1 MTGPNA
7 RIVDSFVRALLP
19 WIVCVAVA
27 LPPRL
32 SEAQAAVTEDDPVAL
47 AIATE
52 LEALMNPDVTAIHGA
67 RIALQDQVQEFYTR
81 RGFRAAWSNASNAE
95 QLRRAL
101 AESDADGLNPA
112 DYHLPVLEELS
123 TQVTQASATPVL
135 RAQYDVLLTEALL
148 RLAYHLSFG
157 KVDPETFDAQWNYVR
172 TLASTDV
179 AEEVEQA
186 LAAEDIYRRVEALKP
201 THTLYVELK
210 QELAQ
215 YRAAAEKDWPTIAPG
230 GSLKPGVSDA
240 RVPALRARLIASGDM
255 DAAAASDSL
264 DYDATL
270 ENAVRNFQQR
280 MGLESD
286 GVAGPGTIAEL
297 SVPIADRIRQLRV
310 NLDRGRVLLQDL
322 PDEFVVV
329 NIAGF
334 TVYFVRG
341 QQIVWHSRVQVG
353 KPYRR
358 TPIFRS
364 EINYLV
370 FNPTWTVPPGIILND
385 ILPAAKRDP
394 ASITRKGLKVLDAQG
409 RELTPESIDWSRFNS
424 GHIPYTL
431 RQDPGPSNALGRV
444 KLMFPNP
451 YLVYLHDTPS
461 QALFERAA
469 RTFSSGC
476 VRVERA
482 LELAELVLE
491 DPDRWNKDAIAGVL
505 AHGQP
510 QNVTLKRKI
519 PVLLTYWTS
528 WVDPQGRMNFRRD
541 IYGQDAKWAQ
551 ALDQEFKVRARPLF
565 SAEAADTLQ

>member
-1 MTGPNA
+1 MTGWSA
-7 RIVDSFVRALLP
+7 HIVDRVARVLLP
-19 WIVCVAVA
+19 SIACFSLGL
-27 LPPRL
+27 LPHLAEP
-32 SEAQAAVTEDDPVAL
+32 QTQDDPVAL

-52 LEALMNPDVTAIHGA
+52 LEALMNPGLTDIRGA
-67 RIALQDQVQEFYTR
+67 RIALQDQVQEFYAR
-81 RGFRAAWSNASNAE
+81 RGFRPAWGNASNAE

-101 AESDADGLNPA
+101 ADSYADGLNPA

-123 TQVTQASATPVL
+123 TQVTQASATPIL

-148 RLAYHLSFG
+148 RLAYHVSFG
-157 KVDPETFDAQWNYVR
+157 KVDPETFDAQWNYGR

-201 THTLYVELK
+201 THTLYVELRH
-210 QELAQ
+210 ELAQ
-215 YRAAAEKDWPTIAPG
+215 YRAAAEKKDWPTIAPG

-297 SVPIADRIRQLRV
+297 SVPLADRIRQLRV

-341 QQIVWHSRVQVG
+341 QHIVWHSRVQVG

-394 ASITRKGLKVLDAQG
+394 ASITRKGLKVLDANG
-409 RELTPESIDWSRFNS
+409 RELNPESIDWSRFTS

-461 QALFERAA
+461 QALFERAE

-482 LELAELVLE
+482 LELAELVLD
-491 DPDRWNKDAIAGVL
+491 DPDRWNKDAIARVL
-505 AHGQP
+505 ALGQP
-510 QNVTLKRKI
+510 QNVTLRQKI

-528 WVDPQGRMNFRRD
+528 WVDPQGRMNFRHD

-551 ALDQEFKVRARPLF
+551 ALDEEFKVRARPVF

>member
-1 MTGPNA
+1 VTGRSA
-7 RIVDSFVRALLP
+7 RIADRLARALLP
-19 WIVCVAVA
+19 SIAC
-27 LPPRL
+27 LSLGLLPRL
-32 SEAQAAVTEDDPVAL
+32 AQPQPDDPVAL

-52 LEALMNPDVTAIHGA
+52 LEALMNPGVTAIHGT
-67 RIALQDQVQEFYTR
+67 RLALQDQVQEFYAR
-81 RGFRAAWSNASNAE
+81 RGFRAAWGNASNAE

-101 AESDADGLNPA
+101 ADSYADGLNPA
-112 DYHLPVLEELS
+112 DYHLPALEELS
-123 TQVTQASATPVL
+123 TQVTQASATSVL
-135 RAQYDVLLTEALL
+135 RARYDVLLTEALL

-157 KVDPETFDAQWNYVR
+157 KVDPETFDAQWNYSR

-179 AEEVEQA
+179 AQEVEQA

-201 THTLYVELK
+201 THNLYVELK

-215 YRAAAEKDWPTIAPG
+215 YRAAAEKKDWPTIPPG

-240 RVPALRARLIASGDM
+240 RVPVLRARLIASGDL

-297 SVPIADRIRQLRV
+297 SVPLADRIRQLRI

-341 QQIVWHSRVQVG
+341 QNIVWHSRAQVG

-370 FNPTWTVPPGIILND
+370 LNPTWTVPPGIILND

-394 ASITRKGLKVLDAQG
+394 GSITRKGLKVLDAGG
-409 RELTPESIDWSRFNS
+409 RELDPESIDWSRFNS

-461 QALFERAA
+461 QTLFERAE

-491 DPDRWNKDAIAGVL
+491 DPDRWSKDAIARVI
-505 AHGQP
+505 ASGQL
-510 QNVTLKRKI
+510 QNVTLKKNI
-519 PVLLTYWTS
+519 PVLLAYWTS
-528 WVDPQGRMNFRRD
+528 WIDPEGRMNFRRD

-551 ALDQEFKVRARPLF
+551 ALDAEFKVRARPLF
-565 SAEAADTLQ
+565 SADTADTLQ